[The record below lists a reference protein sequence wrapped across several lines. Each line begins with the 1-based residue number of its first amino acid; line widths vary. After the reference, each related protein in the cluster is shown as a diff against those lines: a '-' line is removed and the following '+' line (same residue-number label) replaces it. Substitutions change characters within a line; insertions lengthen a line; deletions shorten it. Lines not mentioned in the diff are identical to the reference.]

1 MFQKKSIGLLL
12 NKNVLSKLKHI
23 SVRNVQITVIGAVGE
38 VGANLALLLKQ
49 NLKLHKLNL
58 YDDDE
63 KNIGAAMELGHLP
76 GGPQVSGFT
85 GVNGLH
91 AAVRGSELVVM
102 AQRVPRKPG
111 NSREQM
117 IAANAPAMQRLC
129 RAIADENPGAF
140 LAISTNPLNSMVPF
154 ASALL
159 YKYGAYNPF
168 KVFGVTHIDSAR
180 ARIYAAHA
188 LQVSCRNLF
197 LPVIGGHSDDTVI
210 PLFSNI
216 CPSEYTI
223 DPCQAD
229 TLTRLVRKS
238 GTEIVFQKQGCESA
252 VLGMAWSLNEFCNL
266 MIEAICGGEVVVNCY
281 TANPHFGTR
290 FFSGPT
296 VIGPYGIIRACCEFT
311 YSDYESFL
319 VTASV
324 PVINRDVTL
333 GEEYVRYI
341 EFAMK
346 PKY

>member
-1 MFQKKSIGLLL
+1 MFRKKSTRLLL
-12 NKNVLSKLKHI
+12 NRNVLAKLKCI
-23 SVRNVQITVIGAVGE
+23 SVRNVQISVIGAAGE
-38 VGANLALLLKQ
+38 VGANLSLMLKQ
-49 NLKLHKLNL
+49 NHKITKLNL

-63 KNIGAAMELGHLP
+63 KILGAAMELGHIP
-76 GGPQVSGFT
+76 GGPHVTGFSGE
-85 GVNGLH
+85 NGLH
-91 AAVRGSELVVM
+91 AAVQGSELVVM
-102 AQRVPRKPG
+102 VQRVPRKPG
-111 NSREQM
+111 NTREQM
-117 IAANAPAMQRLC
+117 IAANAPALQRLC
-129 RAIADENPGAF
+129 RAMADENPGAF
-140 LAISTNPLNSMVPF
+140 LAITTNPLNSMVPF

-159 YKYGAYNPF
+159 YKYGSYNPF
-168 KVFGVTHIDSAR
+168 KVFGVTHIDAAR
-180 ARIYAAHA
+180 SRTYAANA
-188 LQVSCRNLF
+188 LNVSCRNLF

-216 CPSEYTI
+216 SPSEYTI

-252 VLGMAWSLNEFCNL
+252 VLGVAWSINEFCNL
-266 MIEAICGGEVVVNCY
+266 MIDAISGGEVTVNSY

-296 VIGPYGIIRACCEFT
+296 VVGPYGILRACYEFT

-319 VTASV
+319 VTSSV
-324 PVINRDVTL
+324 PIINRDVNL
-333 GEEYVRYI
+333 GEEYVKYI